1 MNYFDKILIKD
12 LNDGEISFNILSE
25 EESASIVRDI
35 NKTISFS
42 GSKINWGKLKD
53 GMYFGHE
60 PSAQVIL
67 RLAEQIRKVTDGNLI
82 FIGDSAYDN
91 VYSIN
96 PEHLEKLDVTHVK
109 FQSEVGNGTAWWVGI
124 IPKIGDELD
133 VEFDFDVVFHGVET

>member
-12 LNDGEISFNILSE
+12 LNDGEIRFNILSE
-25 EESASIVRDI
+25 EENASIVRDI

-42 GSKINWGKLKD
+42 GSKINWEKLKD
-53 GMYFGHE
+53 GMYFGDE

-67 RLAEQIRKVTDGNLI
+67 RLAVQIRKVTDGNLI

-96 PEHLEKLDVTHVK
+96 PEHLEKALRI
-109 FQSEVGNGTAWWVGI
+109 FS
-124 IPKIGDELD
+124 
-133 VEFDFDVVFHGVET
+133 